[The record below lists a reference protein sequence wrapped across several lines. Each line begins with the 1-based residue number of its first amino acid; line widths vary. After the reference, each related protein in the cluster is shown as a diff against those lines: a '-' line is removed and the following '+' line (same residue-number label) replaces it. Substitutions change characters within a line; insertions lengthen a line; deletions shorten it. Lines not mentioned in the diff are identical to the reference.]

1 MTYVFYADVFFLT
14 NCYLDFLAVYAVGEL
29 LNQKKRLLRYLIV
42 SALGSLAGCVLFAVL
57 QDYDMYLLCM
67 HFMIN
72 PGLVFCCFFP
82 AEKRIYAKAFCLMY
96 FVVLLLGGSV
106 EWMYVTV
113 CGRTYYELCLF
124 FTLIPVT
131 VFLYILRKKRKSVQC
146 FCRVWIKHKEKE
158 IALPALYDTGNRLID
173 PYIKEPVHIVPKDVY
188 ETFGGM
194 ETFGVRLIPF
204 SSVGCKNGM
213 LQAFTVDSI
222 RMENEGAVYEIS
234 PAVLAAAEE
243 EIFKGRAYRM
253 ILNSESMERKEEKI
267 CT

>member
-1 MTYVFYADVFFLT
+1 
-14 NCYLDFLAVYAVGEL
+14 
-29 LNQKKRLLRYLIV
+29 
-42 SALGSLAGCVLFAVL
+42 
-57 QDYDMYLLCM
+57 
-67 HFMIN
+67 
-72 PGLVFCCFFP
+72 
-82 AEKRIYAKAFCLMY
+82 
-96 FVVLLLGGSV
+96 
-106 EWMYVTV
+106 
-113 CGRTYYELCLF
+113 
-124 FTLIPVT
+124 
-131 VFLYILRKKRKSVQC
+131 
-146 FCRVWIKHKEKE
+146 
-158 IALPALYDTGNRLID
+158 
-173 PYIKEPVHIVPKDVY
+173 
-188 ETFGGM
+188 M